1 MLHEQQVLDLVG
13 HIFDAAPQVSH
24 RLTVLR
30 NFIRLTHCRS
40 GNLSKINLA
49 TGATR
54 LNAAMTMLG
63 ERLED
68 SDNYYR
74 QKDIWAP
81 KPDAIVVGI
90 ACKPLC
96 AWMTRCY

>member
-1 MLHEQQVLDLVG
+1 MHEQQVLDPVG
-13 HIFDAAPQVSH
+13 HIFDAAPGASH

-30 NFIRLTHCRS
+30 NFIRLTHRRS
-40 GNLSKINLA
+40 GNLSKVNLG

-54 LNAAMTMLG
+54 LNAAMDMLG
-63 ERLED
+63 ERLAD

-74 QKDIWAP
+74 QKDIWTP
-81 KPDAIVVGI
+81 KQDAIAVGI
-90 ACKPLC
+90 ACEPLC